1 MRHSVTIKC
10 LQYWH
15 KAWLGSICT
24 GNKSGLKQIY
34 TLNLIMIA
42 KYSEHI
48 DTEVNADQKYKRH
61 TELRCPVATSDKCT
75 PHQIC
80 IQGLKYIR
88 NILKSVFFSGA
99 DLLRKKIGEQQ
110 VNCSPS
116 LKHPPVT
123 LRCSLPFSLPRHSW
137 TLQADWPE
145 STPPPFHIRKV
156 YARFRHTDGTLAKRE
171 SSWQCLFSYL

>member
-24 GNKSGLKQIY
+24 GNKSGLKQIH

-116 LKHPPVT
+116 PL
-123 LRCSLPFSLPRHSW
+123 SW
-137 TLQADWPE
+137 KITEALLSVYTTTAGLFVAF
-145 STPPPFHIRKV
+145 PPPDRKINNSLTFKQKV
-156 YARFRHTDGTLAKRE
+156 TVTY
-171 SSWQCLFSYL
+171 

>member
-1 MRHSVTIKC
+1 
-10 LQYWH
+10 
-15 KAWLGSICT
+15 
-24 GNKSGLKQIY
+24 
-34 TLNLIMIA
+34 MIA

-123 LRCSLPFSLPRHSW
+123 LRCSPPSSLLCHDTAELCKLTDQKAHRH
-137 TLQADWPE
+137 P
-145 STPPPFHIRKV
+145 STSERYMPGLDIQTEPWLKERAHDNAYFHIFNIKQI
-156 YARFRHTDGTLAKRE
+156 GG
-171 SSWQCLFSYL
+171 